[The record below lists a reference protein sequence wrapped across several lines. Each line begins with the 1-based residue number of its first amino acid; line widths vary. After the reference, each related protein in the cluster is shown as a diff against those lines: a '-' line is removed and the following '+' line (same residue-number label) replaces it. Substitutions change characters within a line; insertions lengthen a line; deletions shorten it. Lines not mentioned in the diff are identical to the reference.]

1 MYKIKPEGAFR
12 VKLKYFAEKL
22 KSVDR
27 YGKKVELTYKGNTAY
42 NTLIGR
48 FGSISLYV
56 GM

>member
-56 GM
+56 VM